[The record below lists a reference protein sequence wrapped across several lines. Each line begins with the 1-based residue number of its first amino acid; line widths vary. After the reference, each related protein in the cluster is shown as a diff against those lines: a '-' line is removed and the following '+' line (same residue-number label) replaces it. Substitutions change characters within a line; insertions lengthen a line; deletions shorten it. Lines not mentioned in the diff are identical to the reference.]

1 MAIRL
6 PQAEPREDSHH
17 GARVS
22 VVSAASGAFP
32 EDVNGGSLTIYH
44 DDWTYN
50 AD

>member
-6 PQAEPREDSHH
+6 RQAEPREDSHH
-17 GARVS
+17 GARES

-32 EDVNGGSLTIYH
+32 EDVNGVSLTIYY
-44 DDWTYN
+44 DNRTYN